1 MVIPSWKG
9 MQESSQQMKT
19 VLEPTIKD
27 KKDEL
32 AAVQRK
38 VMWDLSGKQ
47 WYRLL
52 AALFSYSRGSRGE
65 LHVRCNYNWD
75 GFSLSI
81 WRRSEEDDSN
91 FSWSHTDN
99 FKAVVVRLEPLKK
112 VIIVFLWR
120 KCLLPKLFFNHCL
133 FFTVIR
139 NQCTWCNINNSWGNF
154 KNLALQRLRVHMF
167 VSDFLKCWSYFFLR
181 TVEKHNGKVLNR
193 HGRHDER
200 DCRTS

>member
-1 MVIPSWKG
+1 MAMVIPSWKG

-52 AALFSYSRGSRGE
+52 AAVFSYSGGLRGE
-65 LHVRCNYNWD
+65 LHVRCNCNCD

-81 WRRSEEDDSN
+81 
-91 FSWSHTDN
+91 
-99 FKAVVVRLEPLKK
+99 
-112 VIIVFLWR
+112 
-120 KCLLPKLFFNHCL
+120 
-133 FFTVIR
+133 
-139 NQCTWCNINNSWGNF
+139 
-154 KNLALQRLRVHMF
+154 
-167 VSDFLKCWSYFFLR
+167 
-181 TVEKHNGKVLNR
+181 
-193 HGRHDER
+193 
-200 DCRTS
+200 

>member
-1 MVIPSWKG
+1 MAMVIPSWKG

-52 AALFSYSRGSRGE
+52 AARFSYSRGSRGE

-75 GFSLSI
+75 DFLCPF
-81 WRRSEEDDSN
+81 EEDRKKTIQI
-91 FSWSHTDN
+91 FVEAT
-99 FKAVVVRLEPLKK
+99 RTTLK
-112 VIIVFLWR
+112 
-120 KCLLPKLFFNHCL
+120 
-133 FFTVIR
+133 
-139 NQCTWCNINNSWGNF
+139 G
-154 KNLALQRLRVHMF
+154 
-167 VSDFLKCWSYFFLR
+167 
-181 TVEKHNGKVLNR
+181 
-193 HGRHDER
+193 
-200 DCRTS
+200 